1 MIDHQINEEMIFR
14 ESEAVEAAA
23 FVALG
28 GLAAKLLSRDAVV
41 RIENRSVIRGFVDF
55 VDQRWVELVRSFG
68 H

>member
-1 MIDHQINEEMIFR
+1 
-14 ESEAVEAAA
+14 VEAAA

-28 GLAAKLLSRDAVV
+28 GLAAKLLSRDVVV

-55 VDQRWVELVRSFG
+55 VDQRWVQLVRSFG